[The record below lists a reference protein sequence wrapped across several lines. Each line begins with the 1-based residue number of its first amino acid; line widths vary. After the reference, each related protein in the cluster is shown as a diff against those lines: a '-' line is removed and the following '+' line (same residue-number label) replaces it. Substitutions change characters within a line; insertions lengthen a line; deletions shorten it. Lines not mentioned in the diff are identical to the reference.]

1 MIDSTKSRIFDKED
15 AHFTLA
21 NLKPHKYYET
31 IHSGVIKTHLVI
43 SFRHIESHKNMI
55 GNV

>member
-15 AHFTLA
+15 AHCTLA
-21 NLKPHKYYET
+21 NLKSLKDCET

-43 SFRHIESHKNMI
+43 SFWHIESHKNMI
-55 GNV
+55 DNV